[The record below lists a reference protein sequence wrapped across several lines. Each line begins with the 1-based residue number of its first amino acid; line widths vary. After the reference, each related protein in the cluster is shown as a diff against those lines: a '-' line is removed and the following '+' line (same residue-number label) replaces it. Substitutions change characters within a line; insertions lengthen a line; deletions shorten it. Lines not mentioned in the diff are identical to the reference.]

1 MFERYTEK
9 ARRVIFFARYE
20 ASEFGTAYIEPE
32 HLFLGLFREAR
43 QILVGLGVPESLDHE
58 LRANMKPAGKKI
70 STSVDLPLSH
80 SAKRALAYGS
90 EEAEKLQHKY
100 IAPEHLLLALLRE
113 DSVPQSILRKAGVS
127 LEPLRESIAKQG
139 AKIGNVREEIHLPNV
154 NEAIV
159 RALRKT
165 FAPMAARLTSEV
177 EPAVTFLLE
186 RGDAA

>member
-20 ASEFGTAYIEPE
+20 AAEFGAPYIEPE

-43 QILVGLGVPESLDHE
+43 EILVGLGVPANLDRE
-58 LRANMKPAGKKI
+58 LRQEMKPTGKKI
-70 STSVDLPLSH
+70 STSVDLPLSN
-80 SAKRALAYGS
+80 SGKRVLAYGAEES
-90 EEAEKLQHKY
+90 ESLQHKY
-100 IAPEHLLLALLRE
+100 IAPEHFLLALLRE
-113 DSVPQSILRKAGVS
+113 ATPVQSILLKAGIS
-127 LEPLRESIAKQG
+127 IEPLRENIIKQG
-139 AKIGNVREEIHLPNV
+139 IKVASLREEINLPNP
-154 NEAIV
+154 NEVIV

-186 RGDAA
+186 SGDAA